1 MEKKIK
7 NIIII
12 STEFQSIDIFL
23 GKMINILSNK
33 NNILLICNNIY
44 EETRNIN
51 LNNNLKLMQINIKRK
66 PNFYYDILTL
76 LKLLNILKKNKKDLV
91 ISISPKASFLVS
103 LCRFMF
109 ARKFNL
115 LNYVTGQVW
124 ATKSKIPKTF
134 YKLIDQFTFSNS
146 NYNLVDSKSQIDF
159 LFKNGFSKKNF
170 TLINNGSISGV
181 DTNLFSKRKNNQN
194 HFLKKFNLN
203 INDIKIIY
211 IGRLNLDK
219 GLEVLIKSFN
229 ELRKKY
235 HNISLLLIGNLE
247 NQIILDFIKGN
258 EKILLINKRVNNPEY
273 FLSYSDIFCLP
284 SYREGFGMSVIE
296 ASSSELPV
304 ITSDIYGLN
313 DCMLD
318 NITGLKFNHNIE
330 NDLYSKLEILI
341 NNKNLRRQFG
351 EAGRSFIINNFKED
365 DVINFQLNFIYNKML

>member
-23 GKMINILSNK
+23 GKMINRLSNK

-51 LNNNLKLMQINIKRK
+51 FNNNLKLMQINIKRK

-103 LCRFMF
+103 LCRFLF
-109 ARKFNL
+109 AHKFNL

-124 ATKSKIPKTF
+124 ATKSKLPKIF
-134 YKLIDQFTFSNS
+134 YRLIDQFTFSNS
-146 NYNLVDSKSQIDF
+146 NHNLVDSKSQIDF
-159 LFKNGFSKKNF
+159 LSKNGFSKKNF

-181 DTNLFSKRKNNQN
+181 DTNLFSKRKTNQN
-194 HFLKKFNLN
+194 HFFKKFNLN

-235 HNISLLLIGNLE
+235 HNISLLLIGSLE
-247 NQIILDFIKGN
+247 NQIISDFIKGN

>member
-23 GKMINILSNK
+23 GKMINRLSNK

-51 LNNNLKLMQINIKRK
+51 FNNNLKLMQINIKRK

-103 LCRFMF
+103 LCRFLF
-109 ARKFNL
+109 AHKFNL

-146 NYNLVDSKSQIDF
+146 NHNLVDSKSQIDF
-159 LFKNGFSKKNF
+159 LSKSGFSKKYF

-181 DTNLFSKRKNNQN
+181 DTNLFSKRKTNQN
-194 HFLKKFNLN
+194 HFFKKFNLN

-235 HNISLLLIGNLE
+235 HNISLLLIGSLE
-247 NQIILDFIKGN
+247 NQIISDFIKGN

>member
-23 GKMINILSNK
+23 GKMINRLSNK

-51 LNNNLKLMQINIKRK
+51 LNNNLKLTQINIKRK
-66 PNFYYDILTL
+66 PNFYYDFLTL
-76 LKLLNILKKNKKDLV
+76 LKLLNILKKSKKDLV

-109 ARKFNL
+109 AHKFNL

-146 NYNLVDSKSQIDF
+146 NHNLVDSKSQIDF
-159 LFKNGFSKKNF
+159 LSKSGFSKKYF

-181 DTNLFSKRKNNQN
+181 DTNLFSKRKTNQN
-194 HFLKKFNLN
+194 HFHKKFNLN

-219 GLEVLIKSFN
+219 GLEVLIKSFI
-229 ELRKKY
+229 ELLKKY
-235 HNISLLLIGNLE
+235 HNISLLLIGSLE
-247 NQIILDFIKGN
+247 NQIISDFIKGN

-296 ASSSELPV
+296 ASSSKLPV

>member
-76 LKLLNILKKNKKDLV
+76 LKLSNILKKNKKDLV

-146 NYNLVDSKSQIDF
+146 NHNLVDSKSQIDF
-159 LFKNGFSKKNF
+159 LSKNGFSKKNF

>member
-23 GKMINILSNK
+23 GKMINRLSNK

-51 LNNNLKLMQINIKRK
+51 FNNNLKLMQINIKRK

-103 LCRFMF
+103 LCRFLF
-109 ARKFNL
+109 AHKFNL

-124 ATKSKIPKTF
+124 ATKSKLPKIF
-134 YKLIDQFTFSNS
+134 YRLIDQFTFSNS
-146 NYNLVDSKSQIDF
+146 NHNLVDSKSQIDF
-159 LFKNGFSKKNF
+159 LSKNGFSKKNF

-181 DTNLFSKRKNNQN
+181 DTNLFSKRKTNQN
-194 HFLKKFNLN
+194 HFHKKFNLN

-219 GLEVLIKSFN
+219 GLEVLIKSFI
-229 ELRKKY
+229 ELLKKY
-235 HNISLLLIGNLE
+235 HNISLLLIGSLE
-247 NQIILDFIKGN
+247 NQIISDFIKGN

-341 NNKNLRRQFG
+341 NNKNLRRKFG
-351 EAGRSFIINNFKED
+351 EAGRSFILNNFKED

>member
-109 ARKFNL
+109 VHKFNL

-146 NYNLVDSKSQIDF
+146 NHNLVDSKSQIDF
-159 LFKNGFSKKNF
+159 LSKSGFSKKYF

-181 DTNLFSKRKNNQN
+181 DTNLFSKRKTNQN
-194 HFLKKFNLN
+194 HFHKKFNLN

-219 GLEVLIKSFN
+219 GLEVLIKSFI
-229 ELRKKY
+229 ELLKKY
-235 HNISLLLIGNLE
+235 HNISLLLIGSLE
-247 NQIILDFIKGN
+247 NQIISDFIKGN

-296 ASSSELPV
+296 ASSSKLPV

-341 NNKNLRRQFG
+341 NNKNLRRKFG
-351 EAGRSFIINNFKED
+351 EAGRSFILNNFKED

>member
-1 MEKKIK
+1 M
-7 NIIII
+7 
-12 STEFQSIDIFL
+12 S
-23 GKMINILSNK
+23 
-33 NNILLICNNIY
+33 
-44 EETRNIN
+44 
-51 LNNNLKLMQINIKRK
+51 
-66 PNFYYDILTL
+66 
-76 LKLLNILKKNKKDLV
+76 
-91 ISISPKASFLVS
+91 
-103 LCRFMF
+103 
-109 ARKFNL
+109 
-115 LNYVTGQVW
+115 
-124 ATKSKIPKTF
+124 
-134 YKLIDQFTFSNS
+134 
-146 NYNLVDSKSQIDF
+146 
-159 LFKNGFSKKNF
+159 KNGFSKKNF

-181 DTNLFSKRKNNQN
+181 DTNLFSKRKTNQN

-235 HNISLLLIGNLE
+235 HNISLLLIGSLE
-247 NQIILDFIKGN
+247 NQIISDFIKGN

>member
-23 GKMINILSNK
+23 GKMINRLSNK

-51 LNNNLKLMQINIKRK
+51 LNNNLKLTQINIKRK
-66 PNFYYDILTL
+66 PNFYYDFLTL
-76 LKLLNILKKNKKDLV
+76 LKLLNILKKSKKDLV

-109 ARKFNL
+109 AHKFNL

-146 NYNLVDSKSQIDF
+146 NHNLVDSKSQIDF
-159 LFKNGFSKKNF
+159 LSKSGFSKKYF

-181 DTNLFSKRKNNQN
+181 DTNLFSKRKTNQN
-194 HFLKKFNLN
+194 HFHKKFNLN

-219 GLEVLIKSFN
+219 GLEVLIKSFI
-229 ELRKKY
+229 ELLKKY
-235 HNISLLLIGNLE
+235 HNISLLLIGSLE
-247 NQIILDFIKGN
+247 NQIISDFIKGN

-273 FLSYSDIFCLP
+273 FLSCSDIFCLP

-296 ASSSELPV
+296 ASSSKLPV

-341 NNKNLRRQFG
+341 NNKNLRRKFG
-351 EAGRSFIINNFKED
+351 EAGRSFILNNFKED